1 MINNEAERQVIGAL
15 IDSPELITKVQGIL
29 NDDDFLSQEARLVFQ
44 AIKKLGVE
52 ADVFTLA
59 EKTAI
64 CITELSDLNVGCA
77 NSGNALAYSKL
88 LKKESAKFKL
98 IQLSNDIQE
107 AIRQGS
113 EPIDVISDVS
123 GRLSDLSRSG
133 GRKTQFTLGQ
143 ATKALVDDMDERAEG
158 RGMVYDTGIAELND
172 KMPFEGGKLYLIGGQ
187 SGMGKTTVAQ
197 KFIEV
202 QALTKVPV
210 FFSSIEMK
218 ATEVAKRMVQS
229 AGSVP
234 GKVFKR
240 PDKEIANYSSQ
251 LSAGINLIKDH
262 NVLIDED
269 SNVGAQDIIL
279 RARAWLNQQQ
289 VYQDDERG
297 CLFVDYVQLMNYNR
311 SNEVQELAA
320 ITKALKS
327 FAKEMNIPVIA
338 LVQLNREYLKR
349 PASERR
355 PIVKDIKGSSGMEAD
370 SDGIILCH
378 REEYYDEDTPDKG
391 ILELIIGKAR
401 DGKTGTVRTLG
412 EMEYFRVRDIKTQ
425 FESQAH

>member
-143 ATKALVDDMDERAEG
+143 ATKALVDG

-289 VYQDDERG
+289 VYQDDG
-297 CLFVDYVQLMNYNR
+297 
-311 SNEVQELAA
+311 A
-320 ITKALKS
+320 
-327 FAKEMNIPVIA
+327 
-338 LVQLNREYLKR
+338 YL
-349 PASERR
+349 S
-355 PIVKDIKGSSGMEAD
+355 IMCS
-370 SDGIILCH
+370 
-378 REEYYDEDTPDKG
+378 
-391 ILELIIGKAR
+391 
-401 DGKTGTVRTLG
+401 
-412 EMEYFRVRDIKTQ
+412 
-425 FESQAH
+425 